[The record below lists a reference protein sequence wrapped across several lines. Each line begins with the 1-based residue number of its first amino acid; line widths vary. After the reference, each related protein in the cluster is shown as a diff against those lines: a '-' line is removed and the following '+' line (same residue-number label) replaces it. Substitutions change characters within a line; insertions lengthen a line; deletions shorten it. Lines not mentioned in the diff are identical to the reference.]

1 MLSVIGVNSREK
13 AELDSY
19 QLRDVAQVWYIQW
32 KGNRP
37 LSRVLLSGDSLR
49 NLFLESTF
57 PVTGGKL
64 R

>member
-32 KGNRP
+32 KDNR
-37 LSRVLLSGDSLR
+37 SVESG
-49 NLFLESTF
+49 
-57 PVTGGKL
+57 PIK
-64 R
+64 

>member
-32 KGNRP
+32 KDNR
-37 LSRVLLSGDSLR
+37 SVESGPIEWKILR
-49 NLFLESTF
+49 KLF
-57 PVTGGKL
+57 
-64 R
+64 